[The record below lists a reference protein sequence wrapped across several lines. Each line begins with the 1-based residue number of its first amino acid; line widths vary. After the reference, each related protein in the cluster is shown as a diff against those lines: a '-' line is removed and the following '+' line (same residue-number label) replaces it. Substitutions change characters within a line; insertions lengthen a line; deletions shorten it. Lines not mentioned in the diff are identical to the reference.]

1 MYTDDH
7 IVLRETVAPFLAA
20 KSGSSALRK
29 RTSLVDDVGEMGWA
43 GLLLNENYGGSA
55 MDITSACVL
64 AQEIGRH
71 LTLTPLLSSTFI
83 PSFVIQQLASTQQK
97 EAWLPAIADGCSF
110 VANNMAQQLSNDLQL
125 SVHEGNF
132 KLTGHCTFVPDLNI
146 ASSLLL
152 LASSSNGMTLCSVPI
167 DAKGVSLEEYVTLD
181 KRSFGKINLDAVTVE
196 SQHILPSADITK
208 TQALG
213 ALLFASEQ
221 YGCAASAFDMTMDYL
236 RQRKQFGRTLGSFQ
250 ALQHRASALYADLA
264 MAESIILKA
273 SIALENNA
281 PEATKLCSIAKSKT
295 GSTAMLMGNEAIQL
309 HGGIGMTEEHDIG
322 LHLKRIAVSEKLY
335 GDTDYHTNRVAEL
348 SGF

>member
-20 KSGSSALRK
+20 KSGSSALRT
-29 RTSLVDDVGEMGWA
+29 RSFLVDEIGEMGWA
-43 GLLLNENYGGSA
+43 GLLLNEHYGGSQ

-71 LTLTPLLSSTFI
+71 LTLTPLLASTLI
-83 PSFVIQQLASTQQK
+83 PSYAIQQLASTQQK
-97 EAWLPAIADGCSF
+97 ESWLPGMANGRNF
-110 VANNMAQQLSNDLQL
+110 VASNIGQLSNDLQL
-125 SVHEGNF
+125 SEHQGQ
-132 KLTGHCTFVPDLNI
+132 LQLSGHCAFIPDLDV

-152 LASSSNGMTLCSVPI
+152 VTSGEEKKLCHIPL
-167 DAKGVSLEEYVTLD
+167 DAGGVKRDDYVTLD
-181 KRSFGKINLDAVTVE
+181 NRSFGKLSLDAVTVE
-196 SQHILPSADITK
+196 SEHVLPSANIAK
-208 TQALG
+208 AQALG
-213 ALLFASEQ
+213 ILLFASEQ

-236 RQRKQFGRTLGSFQ
+236 RQRKQFGRSIGSFQ
-250 ALQHRASALYADLA
+250 ALQHRAAVLYAELA

-273 SIALENNA
+273 SIALENDA
-281 PEATKLCSIAKSKT
+281 PDASKLCSMAKSKT
-295 GSTAMLMGNEAIQL
+295 GSMAMLMGNEAIQF